1 MTSRPH
7 NAGFSL
13 IEVMVAILILGI
25 AIAGLT
31 HGITTALAS
40 NKEAELQT
48 TAALFAQGRIE
59 ELRAEG
65 FLEDGEDE
73 GDCGTALALYR
84 WRQTVARTD
93 IAGLHEVTVVVVNSK
108 TGQVICDLNTLLF
121 EPPAD
126 STAGAS
132 ANRKAARSK
141 RRGGDGS

>member
-1 MTSRPH
+1 MTNRSH

-48 TAALFAQGRIE
+48 TAAMFAQGRIE

-65 FLEDGEDE
+65 FLENGEDE
-73 GDCGTALALYR
+73 GDCSTALALYR

-93 IAGLHEVTVVVVNSK
+93 IAGLHEVTVVVENSK
-108 TGQVICDLNTLLF
+108 SGQVICDLNTLLF
-121 EPPAD
+121 EPPTD
-126 STAGAS
+126 STTSAS
-132 ANRKAARSK
+132 GNRKAAKSRK
-141 RRGGDGS
+141 RRGDGS